1 MNATA
6 RRTFA
11 RWITAVQAATAAAF
25 TALHGFVASLFR
37 KAATVLADYTPA
49 QQAKAAELIEDGA
62 IHQLRGR
69 IYLAVSE
76 DGTRIHRTATT
87 GQCTCTAGLKASL
100 AGRGCY
106 HVAAA
111 RVLEVA

>member
-1 MNATA
+1 MN
-6 RRTFA
+6 RKPRT

-25 TALHGFVASLFR
+25 TALHGLVATLFR
-37 KAATVLADYTPA
+37 NAARVLADYTPA
-49 QQAKAAELIEDGA
+49 QRAKAAELIEDGA
-62 IHQLRGR
+62 IQPLRPG

-76 DGTRIHRTATT
+76 DGTQIHRTATT

-111 RVLEVA
+111 RALEAA

>member
-1 MNATA
+1 MN
-6 RRTFA
+6 RKPRT
-11 RWITAVQAATAAAF
+11 RWITAVLSATAAAF
-25 TALHGFVASLFR
+25 TALHGFVATLLR
-37 KAATVLADYTPA
+37 NARTVLADYSRD

-62 IHQLRGR
+62 IHQLRPG

-76 DGTRIHRTATT
+76 DGTEIHRTAVT
-87 GQCTCTAGLKASL
+87 GQCTCRAGLKTTT

-111 RVLEVA
+111 RILTAA

>member
-1 MNATA
+1 MNTKP
-6 RRTFA
+6 RT
-11 RWITAVQAATAAAF
+11 RWIAAVQAATAAAF

-37 KAATVLADYTPA
+37 KAATVLAGYTPA

-62 IHQLRGR
+62 IHQLRTG

-76 DGTRIHRTATT
+76 DGTQIHRTHIG
-87 GQCTCTAGLKASL
+87 GQCTCKAGLKTTT
-100 AGRGCY
+100 AGHGCY